1 MSDYYNKGELFMEPV
16 TQQYGNHM
24 VMTNV
29 HKSPKHKYISI
40 DTKFR
45 DDYDFTQPA
54 NFQIMLPERVND
66 IRSMRVTNVEI
77 PITFYNISTDLDN
90 NSFKIVNGANT
101 EIITVDNNNYDATSL
116 LSHIN
121 EKLTAS
127 THGTGITFA
136 SNANKHTITSTSNI
150 SVIFNVD
157 KDGNNDKYQFK
168 QKLGWLLGFRKP
180 SYDIS
185 ANVTMSAECI
195 PDLSGPRY
203 LYLAIDEFSKGN
215 QHTFVTPLSYSSIN
229 KNIIA
234 RISLDMKRYEYG
246 SVLPANDKI
255 GYLTTNA
262 RHYTGKVD
270 LQKLHVQLLNES
282 GKPIMLNGSDFSF
295 CLEVACE

>member
-127 THGTGITFA
+127 THGIGITFA

-157 KDGNNDKYQFK
+157 KDGNNDKFQFK

>member
-127 THGTGITFA
+127 THGIGITFA

>member
-54 NFQIMLPERVND
+54 NFQVMLPERVNEV
-66 IRSMRVTNVEI
+66 RSMRVTNVEI

>member
-29 HKSPKHKYISI
+29 HKPQTKKYISI

-54 NFQIMLPERVND
+54 NFQVMLPERVNEV
-66 IRSMRVTNVEI
+66 RSMRVTNVEI

-90 NSFKIVNGANT
+90 NSFKIVNGENT

-157 KDGNNDKYQFK
+157 KDGNNDKFQFK

>member
-1 MSDYYNKGELFMEPV
+1 MSEYYNKGELFMEPV

-29 HKSPKHKYISI
+29 HKPQKNKYINI

-54 NFQIMLPERVND
+54 SFQIVLPERVND
-66 IRSMRVTNVEI
+66 VRSMRVTNVEV

-101 EIITVDNNNYDATSL
+101 EIITVENNNYDSTSL

-121 EKLTAS
+121 DKLTAS
-127 THGTGITFA
+127 TYGSGITFA
-136 SNANKHTITSTSNI
+136 NNTNKHTVTSTSNI
-150 SVIFNVD
+150 SIIFNID
-157 KDGNNDKYQFK
+157 KDGHSDKFQFK

-180 SYDIS
+180 NYDMLTNI
-185 ANVTMSAECI
+185 TLSAECI

-215 QHTFVTPLSYSSIN
+215 QHTFITPLSYSSIN
-229 KNIIA
+229 KNVIA
-234 RISLDMKRYEYG
+234 RIALDMKRYEYG

-282 GKPIMLNGSDFSF
+282 GKPIMLNGNDFSF